1 MIERRSCLQDKHMD
15 ENNISVISMIVE
27 DRAAAIRI
35 NDLLNQY
42 GEHIVGRL
50 GIPYKDK
57 RISVICIVLDAPS
70 DIVSALS
77 GKLGMHEDVSI
88 KTVMSKKKY

>member
-1 MIERRSCLQDKHMD
+1 MRDIDAS
-15 ENNISVISMIVE
+15 ENNISIISVIVE
-27 DRAAAIRI
+27 DRAVANRI

-42 GEHIVGRL
+42 GDYIVGRL
-50 GIPYKDK
+50 GVPYKDK

-77 GKLGMHEDVSI
+77 GKLGMYQGVST
-88 KTVMSKKKY
+88 KTVVSKKKY